1 MKQSNNDKYIV
12 IISIVCIIGTIIF
25 GIIYSK
31 IENKSKTSNDFE
43 EYFHDYEVN
52 EIQNLY
58 LSLEEVSQRYLANL
72 VSDILYNPRDV
83 YNRLDSE
90 TEEKY
95 PNYSDFEYMISRLK
109 TTNFLS
115 AELKEYSSGVVNNK
129 KAIYIIDKDDNK
141 FVFIENSINN
151 YSIRIN

>member
-31 IENKSKTSNDFE
+31 NENKPQTSNDFE

-72 VSDILYNPRDV
+72 VSDILYNPKDV

-95 PNYSDFEYMISRLK
+95 PNYSDFEYMISRIK

-115 AELKEYSSGVVNNK
+115 AEVKQYSSGVVNNK

>member
-1 MKQSNNDKYIV
+1 MKQTDNNKYIV
-12 IISIVCIIGTIIF
+12 IISIICIIGTVIF

-31 IENKSKTSNDFE
+31 NENKAKTSNNFE

-52 EIQNLY
+52 EIQKLY
-58 LSLEEVSQRYLANL
+58 LSLEEVSRRYLANL

-83 YNRLDSE
+83 YNRLDKE

-95 PNYSDFEYMISRLK
+95 PNYSDFEYMISKIK

-115 AELKEYSSGVVNNK
+115 ADVKKYSSGVVNNK
-129 KAIYIIDKDDNK
+129 NAIYIIDKDDNN
-141 FVFIENSINN
+141 FIFIENSINN

>member
-1 MKQSNNDKYIV
+1 MKQSSNDKYIV

-31 IENKSKTSNDFE
+31 NENKPQTSNDFE

-72 VSDILYNPRDV
+72 VSDILYNPKDV

-95 PNYSDFEYMISRLK
+95 SNYSDFEYMISRIK

-115 AELKEYSSGVVNNK
+115 AEVKEYSSGVVNNK

-151 YSIRIN
+151 YNIRIN

>member
-115 AELKEYSSGVVNNK
+115 AELKEYSSGVVKNK

>member
-12 IISIVCIIGTIIF
+12 IISIVCIIGTIVF

-31 IENKSKTSNDFE
+31 NENKPQTSNDFE

-109 TTNFLS
+109 TTKFLS